1 MQQLL
6 QEREAER
13 DRDAIQNEMYLNKQ
27 KALTDAEHYRYT
39 LAKHLNLR
47 DNLILKQLSGQN
59 STGLDMH
66 KDVYIGLQQRQ
77 WALPYA
83 TSKMSSSMRGEAS

>member
-13 DRDAIQNEMYLNKQ
+13 ERDAIQNEMYLNKQ

-39 LAKHLNLR
+39 TCLAARLA
-47 DNLILKQLSGQN
+47 GQ
-59 STGLDMH
+59 SDM
-66 KDVYIGLQQRQ
+66 KA
-77 WALPYA
+77 ALW
-83 TSKMSSSMRGEAS
+83 TTQSRNGT